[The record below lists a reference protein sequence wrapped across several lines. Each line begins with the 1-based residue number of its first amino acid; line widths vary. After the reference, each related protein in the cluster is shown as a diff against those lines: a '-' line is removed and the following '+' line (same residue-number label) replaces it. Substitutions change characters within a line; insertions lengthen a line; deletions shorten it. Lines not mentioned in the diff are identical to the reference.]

1 MLAVFVNCAAIVAGS
16 VIGLLFA
23 KKIPQKITD
32 AIQLACG
39 LVSFVM
45 GVQMAFKYQNVVYLA
60 LALIFG
66 GIVGTALDID
76 GKILKVGRF
85 LERVFLKKPEAAAP
99 TDSSSPTKPN
109 ASSDSAAK
117 ESAAEFSAGK
127 PQKNFAYAFLNA
139 SVLFCV
145 GAMAIVGSFKA
156 GIEGDYSIIF
166 LKSVLDGFIAIGFAA
181 AMGVGTAFSALAI
194 FVYQGALTLLA
205 IFIHQ
210 YVSDSLLAEITG
222 SGGALIVLI
231 GINLMGL
238 KKIKT
243 ANYLPAVLF
252 SALFVLCEPFV
263 RGLFGL

>member
-76 GKILKVGRF
+76 GKILKAGRF

-99 TDSSSPTKPN
+99 AVSRAPTN
-109 ASSDSAAK
+109 SAAQ

-243 ANYLPAVLF
+243 ANYLPAVIF

>member
-99 TDSSSPTKPN
+99 TVSHAPTDSSAT
-109 ASSDSAAK
+109 

-194 FVYQGALTLLA
+194 LVYQGALTLLA

>member
-76 GKILKVGRF
+76 GKILKAGRF

-99 TDSSSPTKPN
+99 AVSRASTDSSAT
-109 ASSDSAAK
+109 

>member
-76 GKILKVGRF
+76 GKILKAGRF

-99 TDSSSPTKPN
+99 TVSRAPTNSSAT
-109 ASSDSAAK
+109 

-243 ANYLPAVLF
+243 ANYLPAVIF

>member
-99 TDSSSPTKPN
+99 AVSRASTDSSAPT
-109 ASSDSAAK
+109 DSAAQ

-263 RGLFGL
+263 RGILGL

>member
-32 AIQLACG
+32 AIQTACG

-76 GKILKVGRF
+76 GKILKAGRF

-99 TDSSSPTKPN
+99 AVTRAPT
-109 ASSDSAAK
+109 DSAAQ

-243 ANYLPAVLF
+243 ANYLPAVIF

-263 RGLFGL
+263 RGLFGI